1 MKKIFMGTH
10 MEADQL
16 REFGI
21 LAAKAGLSK
30 SALLKQLALKSIA
43 DASKPT
49 PRKRK
54 AIPA

>member
-1 MKKIFMGTH
+1 MEKKFMGTQL
-10 MEADQL
+10 EASEL

-30 SALLKQLALKSIA
+30 SALLKQLALKA
-43 DASKPT
+43 LAEANVPT

>member
-1 MKKIFMGTH
+1 MGTQL
-10 MEADQL
+10 EASEL

-30 SALLKQLALKSIA
+30 SALLKQLALKA
-43 DASKPT
+43 LAEANVPT

>member
-1 MKKIFMGTH
+1 MGTH